1 MCPWIRFSPT
11 NLSVGSSGVLSAP
24 AAQPTLRAEGLSL
37 TFRDAPANPTQALA
51 GISLSVAPDEFL
63 AVVGPSGCGK
73 TSLLR
78 ILGGLLPPDE
88 GAVWLDGKLLTAPC
102 REIGFVFQRANLM
115 PWRTVLTNVLLPLQ
129 VQRLA
134 QAEAEER
141 AHALISLVGLEGFE
155 HSYPRQ
161 LSGGMQQRVALARA
175 LVQDPQV
182 LLLDEPFGALDALTR
197 ERMGLELLRIR
208 QVRRQTVVM
217 VTHSISEAVFLAD
230 RVLVMSP
237 RPGRLRAEIAVT
249 LPRPRAVEMMASA
262 AFGALTQQVRR
273 EIDANGVG

>member
-1 MCPWIRFSPT
+1 MQ
-11 NLSVGSSGVLSAP
+11 P
-24 AAQPTLRAEGLSL
+24 ALRAEGLSH
-37 TFRDAPANPTQALA
+37 TYRDSPTNPTPALA
-51 GISLSVAPDEFL
+51 GVSFSVAPGEFL

-78 ILGGLLPPDE
+78 ILGGLLQPDE
-88 GAVWLDGKLLTAPC
+88 GTVWLGGKPLTAPC

-115 PWRTVLTNVLLPLQ
+115 PWRTVLNNVLLPLQ
-129 VQRLA
+129 VQGIARGE
-134 QAEAEER
+134 AEAR
-141 AHALISLVGLEGFE
+141 ARSLISLVGLEGFE
-155 HSYPRQ
+155 RSYPRQ

-175 LVQDPQV
+175 LVHDPEI

-208 QVRRQTVVM
+208 RVRRQTVVM

-237 RPGRLRAEIAVT
+237 RPGRLRAEIKVT
-249 LPRPRAVEMMASA
+249 LPRPRTVEMMASE

-273 EIDANGVG
+273 EIDANGAN

>member
-1 MCPWIRFSPT
+1 MRFSPT
-11 NLSVGSSGVLSAP
+11 DSSGGSSGAEPIGFP
-24 AAQPTLRAEGLSL
+24 ALRAEHLSH
-37 TFRDAPANPTQALA
+37 TYRDAPANPTPALA
-51 GISLSVAPDEFL
+51 DFSLSVAPGEFL

-78 ILGGLLPPDE
+78 ILGGLLQPDE
-88 GAVWLDGKLLTAPC
+88 GRVWLYGKPLTAPC

-115 PWRTVLTNVLLPLQ
+115 PWRTVLANVMLPLE
-129 VQRLA
+129 VQGAARD
-134 QAEAEER
+134 EAEER
-141 AHALISLVGLEGFE
+141 ARALISLVGLEGFE
-155 HSYPRQ
+155 RSYPRQ

-175 LVQDPQV
+175 LVHKPQV

-197 ERMGLELLRIR
+197 ERMNLELLRLWSLH
-208 QVRRQTVVM
+208 RQTVVM

-237 RPGRLRAEIAVT
+237 RPGRLRAEITIA

-262 AFGALTQQVRR
+262 EFGALAQEVRR
-273 EIDANGVG
+273 AIDANGAGR

>member
-1 MCPWIRFSPT
+1 M
-11 NLSVGSSGVLSAP
+11 VAP
-24 AAQPTLRAEGLSL
+24 MQPALRAEGLSH
-37 TFRDAPANPTQALA
+37 TYRDSPANPTPALA
-51 GISLSVAPDEFL
+51 GVSFSVAPGEFL

-78 ILGGLLPPDE
+78 ILGGLLQPDE
-88 GAVWLDGKLLTAPC
+88 GAVWLDGKPLTAPC

-129 VQRLA
+129 VQGMAR
-134 QAEAEER
+134 AEAEAR
-141 AHALISLVGLEGFE
+141 ARSLISLGGLEGFE

-175 LVQDPQV
+175 LVHDPQI

-208 QVRRQTVVM
+208 RVRRQTVVM
-217 VTHSISEAVFLAD
+217 VTHSIPEAVFLAD

-237 RPGRLRAEIAVT
+237 RPGRLRAEIRVT
-249 LPRPRAVEMMASA
+249 LPRPRTVEMMASE
-262 AFGALTQQVRR
+262 AFGTLAQQVRR